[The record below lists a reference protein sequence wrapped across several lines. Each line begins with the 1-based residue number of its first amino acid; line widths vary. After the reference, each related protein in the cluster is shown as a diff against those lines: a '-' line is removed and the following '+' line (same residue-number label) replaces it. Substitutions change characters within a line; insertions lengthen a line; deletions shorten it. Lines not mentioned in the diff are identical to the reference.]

1 VNFRGGDLT
10 KKRKILA
17 LLLILSAGLLFRLAY
32 LEQYSLSPIFDIP
45 SGPDVTEYH
54 EWAKEILSGRILW
67 MELKLHSPGY
77 PFFLAFLLHVMS
89 MDLFPVRFLQQA
101 IFLASGLALMYFLFM
116 RGDDRVEIRKGL
128 LAAFLWAFY
137 PPLVYVS
144 GELVSEA
151 LLLPLLC
158 AVMIFHELAVSA
170 DGRRAGLFCA
180 LCGIASAL
188 AALTHPLSLI
198 FVLANFAVLC
208 WRLRAFAH
216 PPAKFTG
223 FAIFAFALT
232 LAPVSIYNGV
242 QFGKFF
248 PLQANGGFN
257 FYLGNNQAAD
267 GTCNVRP
274 GPAWDKI
281 HAEAKFA
288 TSGTGM
294 DKDGFFL
301 MKSLYFIAGHPLH
314 WGALLARKAFL
325 AWNMRELLSGA
336 DMPEFR
342 YFTPIQRLTS
352 WSFAVIGTL
361 GLSGFV
367 GLLFSRRP
375 KRGELIMAALLL
387 SFWLAQILTV
397 SSSRYRTAMLPA
409 VIFFS
414 AAFIVEFKSVFLVR
428 GRRVATLCIV
438 LAALLAVCVFPA
450 PSDARMLKAETDSI
464 MGEALFR
471 SGDIDGALD
480 RLLSASRLDPGWSR
494 NHNMLGMIY
503 ASKGMDDKAE
513 KEFFVALNCPDSD
526 RSALMNMAMLQDKK
540 GDKASAERFWS
551 EAMKGPR
558 TPDLLYNRGVKLQG
572 EGRDDEA
579 MGCYVEALDMLPF
592 HPGSLNNAGILLL
605 KRGDARGAAK
615 LFRRAYRL
623 NGRNFDVGVNLAVA
637 LFESGDEAAAGE
649 LLPELEGMAKSESQ
663 KAKLGQLRKISGGP

>member
-1 VNFRGGDLT
+1 MT
-10 KKRKILA
+10 EKRKVLA

-32 LEQYSLSPIFDIP
+32 LEQYSRSPIFDIP

-54 EWAKEILSGRILW
+54 GWAKEILSGRILW
-67 MELKLHSPGY
+67 RDLKLHSPGY
-77 PFFLAFLLHVMS
+77 PFFLAFLLHVTS
-89 MDLFPVRFLQQA
+89 MDFFPARFLQQA
-101 IFLASGLALMYFLFM
+101 LFLASGLALMYFLFM
-116 RGDDRVEIRKGL
+116 RGDDRVETRKGL

-158 AVMIFHELAVSA
+158 AVMIFHDLAVSA
-170 DGRRAGLFCA
+170 DGRRVGLFCA
-180 LCGIASAL
+180 LCGISSAL
-188 AALTHPLSLI
+188 AVLTHPLSLV
-198 FVLANFAVLC
+198 FVLANFAILC

-216 PPAKFTG
+216 PLG
-223 FAIFAFALT
+223 RFASSALFAFALV

-274 GPAWDKI
+274 GPAWDRI
-281 HAEAKFA
+281 HAEAEFA

-301 MKSLYFIAGHPLH
+301 MKSLRFIAGHPLR
-314 WGALLARKAFL
+314 WAALLARKAFL
-325 AWNMRELLSGA
+325 AWNMRELVSGA
-336 DMPEFR
+336 DLPDFR
-342 YFTPIQRLTS
+342 YFTPIQRLTT
-352 WSFAVIGTL
+352 WSFAIMGTL
-361 GLSGFV
+361 GLSGFIGV
-367 GLLFSRRP
+367 LFSRRL

-387 SFWLAQILTV
+387 SFWLAQVLTV

-409 VIFFS
+409 VILFS
-414 AAFIVEFKSVFLVR
+414 AAFVVEFKNVFLVR
-428 GRRVATLCIV
+428 ERRLATLCIV

-450 PSDARMLKAETDSI
+450 PSDARMLKAETDTI

-471 SGDIDGALD
+471 SGDVDGARD
-480 RLLSASRLDPGWSR
+480 RLLSASRLDPDWSR

-503 ASKGMDDKAE
+503 ASKGMAGEAE
-513 KEFFVALNCPDSD
+513 DAFVRALNCADSD
-526 RSALMNMAMLQDKK
+526 RGALMNMAMLQAGK
-540 GDKASAERFWS
+540 GDKASAERFWG

-558 TPDLLYNRGVKLQG
+558 TPDLLYNRGVMLQMD
-572 EGRDDEA
+572 GRDDEA
-579 MGCYVEALDMLPF
+579 MGCYAEALDMLPF
-592 HPGSLNNAGILLL
+592 HSGSLNNAGILLL

-615 LFRRAYRL
+615 LFRRSYRL

-649 LLPELEGMAKSESQ
+649 LLSELAGVAKSDAQ
-663 KAKLGQLRKISGGP
+663 RAKLGQLRKIGGGR